1 MIKVKY
7 QLKEHP
13 NATFVDRM
21 VKLMKEATVNNN
33 YYINTT
39 MKNKTL
45 KFLMEDLEK
54 VEQESAKIR
63 SQINNIINLK
73 ND

>member
-1 MIKVKY
+1 M
-7 QLKEHP
+7 
-13 NATFVDRM
+13 T
-21 VKLMKEATVNNN
+21 NNQ
-33 YYINTT
+33 INTI

-54 VEQESAKIR
+54 VEQEAAKIR
-63 SQINNIINLK
+63 NQINNIVNLK

>member
-1 MIKVKY
+1 
-7 QLKEHP
+7 
-13 NATFVDRM
+13 M

-39 MKNKTL
+39 MNNKTL

>member
-1 MIKVKY
+1 MT
-7 QLKEHP
+7 
-13 NATFVDRM
+13 N
-21 VKLMKEATVNNN
+21 
-33 YYINTT
+33 INTI

-54 VEQESAKIR
+54 VEQEATKIR
-63 SQINNIINLK
+63 NQINNLLKLK

>member
-1 MIKVKY
+1 M
-7 QLKEHP
+7 
-13 NATFVDRM
+13 T
-21 VKLMKEATVNNN
+21 NNQ
-33 YYINTT
+33 INTF

-54 VEQESAKIR
+54 VEQEAEKIR
-63 SQINNIINLK
+63 NQINNILKLK

>member
-1 MIKVKY
+1 MTNNQIK
-7 QLKEHP
+7 
-13 NATFVDRM
+13 TF
-21 VKLMKEATVNNN
+21 
-33 YYINTT
+33 

-54 VEQESAKIR
+54 VEQEAAKIR
-63 SQINNIINLK
+63 NQINNILKLK

>member
-1 MIKVKY
+1 MTN
-7 QLKEHP
+7 P
-13 NATFVDRM
+13 NTF
-21 VKLMKEATVNNN
+21 
-33 YYINTT
+33 

-54 VEQESAKIR
+54 VEQEATKIR
-63 SQINNIINLK
+63 NQINNLLKLK

>member
-1 MIKVKY
+1 M
-7 QLKEHP
+7 
-13 NATFVDRM
+13 T
-21 VKLMKEATVNNN
+21 NNQ
-33 YYINTT
+33 INTF

-54 VEQESAKIR
+54 VEQEAAKIR
-63 SQINNIINLK
+63 NQINNILKLK